1 MMATWA
7 DRIGRRVKLRD
18 LHILMEVVQW
28 GSMVKA
34 ANHLGVSAPVVS
46 KTIADAERML
56 GVPLLDRRPNGVE
69 PTAYGRALIKRGI
82 AVFDELRQG
91 MEDIEFLAD
100 PTAGEVRIGSTE
112 PLAAGIVPAIIE
124 TLGRKYPRVLF
135 HVAQADF
142 ATLERQLR
150 AREIDLM
157 IGRPAE
163 AISQEDL
170 DSEIL
175 ANDRII
181 VVAGLKNRWAGRR
194 KIELSKLVGEL
205 WSLPPPGSIPR
216 LAIDDAFRS
225 AGVNVPRAIVS
236 TAAFQVHTH
245 LLASGRFLTMLPESV
260 IHFSAKPMS
269 VKMLPVDLSIKLNPV
284 VMVTLKNRTCSPV
297 AQLFMDCAREVV
309 RPLAKAQTAPR
320 H

>member
-1 MMATWA
+1 MATWA
-7 DRIGRRVKLRD
+7 DRIGRHVKLRD

-46 KTIADAERML
+46 KTITDVERTL

-82 AVFDELRQG
+82 VVFDELRQG
-91 MEDIEFLAD
+91 MADIEFLTD

-124 TLGRKYPRVLF
+124 TLNRKYPKVLF

-150 AREIDLM
+150 ARELDLV

-163 AISQEDL
+163 AISEKDL
-170 DSEIL
+170 DSEAL
-175 ANDRII
+175 VNDRIV

-194 KIELSKLVGEL
+194 KIKLSELLGEL

-225 AGVNVPRAIVS
+225 AGVDVPRAIVS
-236 TAAFQVHTH
+236 TPAIQVHTH
-245 LLASGRFLTMLPESV
+245 LLANGRFLTMLPESV
-260 IHFSAKPMS
+260 IHFSAKPVS
-269 VKMLPVDLSIKLNPV
+269 VKMLPVDFSIKLNPIT
-284 VMVTLKNRTCSPV
+284 MITFKNRTCSPIV
-297 AQLFMDCAREVV
+297 QLFMDCAREVV
-309 RPLAKAQTAPR
+309 KPLAKAQMAQR